1 VPGIPRIPPYDPQ
14 NRPLFE
20 DLVKKRQE
28 KLAAKFCDLI
38 TADISFE
45 SHNDYR
51 HRFYKEVMLEVNFR
65 VLHHFFEHDRPS

>member
-1 VPGIPRIPPYDPQ
+1 MPGIPRIPSYDPQ
-14 NRPLFE
+14 NRPLHE

-28 KLAAKFCDLI
+28 KLAAKFCDLM

-45 SHNDYR
+45 SHDYR

-65 VLHHFFEHDRPS
+65 VLHHCF